1 MGKTKKGEATRALI
15 YESAIHLFSTYGY
28 EAVSIQRIADHA
40 GTAKG
45 SFYNY
50 YTTKSDIIVEKF
62 WEIDAYYR
70 SIEEE
75 VLQEPNGESRL
86 LKFTRLQLTYVRD
99 EVTCDVLKVLYANQV
114 QQAGRTRPSRTNT
127 ASGSPSSSTSSP
139 RAQQSGEFNSRESYH
154 YARYFNRHQG
164 LFLDWNI
171 SSASF
176 DLSRSGCTTL
186 HLDRGAHSKN
196 DRGHFLLTDVQTAP
210 IMVMTAHKEASCT
223 SSSRSNKCRRAAT

>member
-28 EAVSIQRIADHA
+28 DAVSIQRIADHA

-114 QQAGRTRPSRTNT
+114 QQAGSDKTITNEHRFWFT
-127 ASGSPSSSTSSP
+127 FIVDIIAE
-139 RAQQSGEFNSRESYH
+139 AQQSGEFNSRESATT
-154 YARYFNRHQG
+154 YARYFNRVIRG

-176 DLSRSGCTTL
+176 DLVEVGMHYCASIL
-186 HLDRGAHSKN
+186 
-196 DRGHFLLTDVQTAP
+196 
-210 IMVMTAHKEASCT
+210 IEALK
-223 SSSRSNKCRRAAT
+223 R

>member
-114 QQAGRTRPSRTNT
+114 QQAGSDKTITNEHRFWFT
-127 ASGSPSSSTSSP
+127 FIVDIIAE
-139 RAQQSGEFNSRESYH
+139 AQQSGEFNSRESATT
-154 YARYFNRHQG
+154 YARYFNRVIRG

-176 DLSRSGCTTL
+176 DLVEVGMHYCASIL
-186 HLDRGAHSKN
+186 
-196 DRGHFLLTDVQTAP
+196 
-210 IMVMTAHKEASCT
+210 IEAL
-223 SSSRSNKCRRAAT
+223 KQ

>member
-1 MGKTKKGEATRALI
+1 MGKTKKAEATRRLI

-114 QQAGRTRPSRTNT
+114 QQAGSDKTITNEHRFWFT
-127 ASGSPSSSTSSP
+127 FIVDIIAE
-139 RAQQSGEFNSRESYH
+139 AQQSGEFNSRESATT
-154 YARYFNRHQG
+154 YARYFNRVIRG

-176 DLSRSGCTTL
+176 DLVEVGMHYCASIL
-186 HLDRGAHSKN
+186 
-196 DRGHFLLTDVQTAP
+196 
-210 IMVMTAHKEASCT
+210 IEAL
-223 SSSRSNKCRRAAT
+223 KQ

>member
-70 SIEEE
+70 SIEDE

-114 QQAGRTRPSRTNT
+114 QQAGSDKTITNEHRFWFT
-127 ASGSPSSSTSSP
+127 FIVDIIAE
-139 RAQQSGEFNSRESYH
+139 AQQSGEFNSRESATT
-154 YARYFNRHQG
+154 YARYFNRVIRG

-176 DLSRSGCTTL
+176 DLVEVGL
-186 HLDRGAHSKN
+186 HYCASIL
-196 DRGHFLLTDVQTAP
+196 
-210 IMVMTAHKEASCT
+210 IEAL
-223 SSSRSNKCRRAAT
+223 KQ

>member
-114 QQAGRTRPSRTNT
+114 QQAGSDKTITNEHRFWFT
-127 ASGSPSSSTSSP
+127 FIVDIIAE
-139 RAQQSGEFNSRESYH
+139 AQQSGEFNSRESATT
-154 YARYFNRHQG
+154 YARYFNRVIRG

-176 DLSRSGCTTL
+176 DLVEVGMHYCASIL
-186 HLDRGAHSKN
+186 
-196 DRGHFLLTDVQTAP
+196 
-210 IMVMTAHKEASCT
+210 IEALK
-223 SSSRSNKCRRAAT
+223 R

>member
-70 SIEEE
+70 SIEDE

-114 QQAGRTRPSRTNT
+114 QQAGSDKTITNEHRFWFT
-127 ASGSPSSSTSSP
+127 FIVDIIAE
-139 RAQQSGEFNSRESYH
+139 AQQSGEFNSRESATT
-154 YARYFNRHQG
+154 YARYFNRVIRG

-176 DLSRSGCTTL
+176 DLVEVGL
-186 HLDRGAHSKN
+186 HYCASIL
-196 DRGHFLLTDVQTAP
+196 
-210 IMVMTAHKEASCT
+210 IEALK
-223 SSSRSNKCRRAAT
+223 R

>member
-114 QQAGRTRPSRTNT
+114 QQAGSDKTITNEHRFWFT
-127 ASGSPSSSTSSP
+127 FIVDIIAE
-139 RAQQSGEFNSRESYH
+139 AQQSGEFNSRESATT
-154 YARYFNRHQG
+154 YARYFNRVIRG
-164 LFLDWNI
+164 FFLDWNI

-176 DLSRSGCTTL
+176 DLVEVGMHYCASIL
-186 HLDRGAHSKN
+186 
-196 DRGHFLLTDVQTAP
+196 
-210 IMVMTAHKEASCT
+210 IEALK
-223 SSSRSNKCRRAAT
+223 R

>member
-114 QQAGRTRPSRTNT
+114 QQAGSDKTITNEHRFWFT
-127 ASGSPSSSTSSP
+127 FIVDIITE
-139 RAQQSGEFNSRESYH
+139 AQQSGEFNSRESATT
-154 YARYFNRHQG
+154 YARYFNRVIRG

-176 DLSRSGCTTL
+176 DLVEVGMHYCASIL
-186 HLDRGAHSKN
+186 
-196 DRGHFLLTDVQTAP
+196 
-210 IMVMTAHKEASCT
+210 IEAL
-223 SSSRSNKCRRAAT
+223 KQ